1 MPDDPGVG
9 AARPGVRN
17 HGMER
22 CLAALALAVS
32 LLLAPV
38 GAAPAVAAQDDPR
51 LDRLFAR
58 LKATDDAA
66 EGEHLGREIRSIWL
80 ESGRKEIDLLMLEGR
95 GFMARGILHSA
106 LGNFHSIVKLAPDFA
121 EGYHNRAHVHY
132 LMGNLAA
139 SVEDIGRTLA
149 REPRHFLAFA
159 GLGIIY
165 LRLGRERQALMALEK
180 ALEINPHLSGTR
192 HEVEELKRKL
202 GGKRI

>member
-1 MPDDPGVG
+1 MD
-9 AARPGVRN
+9 
-17 HGMER
+17 R

-38 GAAPAVAAQDDPR
+38 GAASALAAQDDPR

-106 LGNFHSIVKLAPDFA
+106 LSNFHHSALSNFHSIVKLAPDFA